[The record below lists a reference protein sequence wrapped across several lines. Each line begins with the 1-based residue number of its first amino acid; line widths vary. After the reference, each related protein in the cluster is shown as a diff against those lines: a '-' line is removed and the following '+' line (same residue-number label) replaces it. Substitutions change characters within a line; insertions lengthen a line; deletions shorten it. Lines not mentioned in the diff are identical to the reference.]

1 MSQRVVALLCAAGF
15 LALSAAPAY
24 AAGGAELTEAGGK
37 PFPSK
42 TFVLTLPERRALS
55 ADDVKVSE
63 NGQDV
68 QALQVVPGDAAGAK
82 TFAAM
87 LVIDTSQSMQGAP
100 VAAAMQAAREF
111 AQRRPAQQRL
121 GVVFFNRDATVALR
135 PTTDAAKIQEV
146 LAAPP
151 PLSKGT
157 QIYDAAAV
165 ALRELASAGVSAGSV
180 VVLSDG
186 ADVGSDLQP
195 SAVADAARRSHTRV
209 FTIGLRSRSFDGST
223 LRQLAA
229 ASGGRYSEASEREL
243 GPLFAALGSQF
254 GNEYLVTYTSLSP
267 LGQKVAVSATVK
279 GLAAPAAADYTT
291 PAFQASAGSRR
302 AGSGFAG
309 SNTALAIAAVLA
321 AALLG
326 LGVFFAIRPGRRT
339 LQTRIADF
347 TATDV
352 DDARA
357 FEQAQFQAAAD
368 SGSGAGRLESS
379 SWWIAFTE
387 DIDVARFSISAER
400 IAVLTLSGT
409 AAAVVAAA
417 VAGNAFLAVL
427 LVAVPWI
434 VRAVVRSRA
443 GRQRLAFE
451 QQLADN
457 LRVIASA
464 MRAGQSFVGALAV
477 AVDDAAEPAR
487 RELHRTV
494 TDERLGVPLDEAI
507 GRTAQRMRSEELEY
521 VGLVATLQRDTGGN
535 TAEVID
541 RVTETIRERAELK
554 GLVRTL
560 TAQGRLGGAIV
571 SALPVILVFFFAATQ
586 PGYFN
591 PMLDTGV
598 GRFLIVLGVLMLGA
612 GWFAIRKIVD
622 IKV

>member
-1 MSQRVVALLCAAGF
+1 MSRRVLALLGAAGF
-15 LALSAAPAY
+15 LALSAAPAH

-55 ADDVKVSE
+55 AGDVKVSE

-121 GVVFFNRDATVALR
+121 GVVFFNRDARVALR
-135 PTTDAAKIQEV
+135 PTTDATKIQEV

-151 PLSKGT
+151 PLSRGT
-157 QIYDAAAV
+157 QIFDATAV

-186 ADVGSDLQP
+186 ADVGSDSQP
-195 SAVADAARRSHTRV
+195 SAVVDVARRSHTRV

-229 ASGGRYSEASEREL
+229 ASGGSYSEASGRQL
-243 GPLFAALGSQF
+243 GPLFAALGNQF

-279 GLAAPAAADYTT
+279 GLAAPAVAGYTT
-291 PAFQASAGSRR
+291 PAFQASAGGRR
-302 AGSGFAG
+302 AASGFAG
-309 SNTALAIAAVLA
+309 SSTALAIAAVLA

-352 DDARA
+352 DDARS
-357 FEQAQFQAAAD
+357 FEQAQFQVAAE
-368 SGSGAGRLESS
+368 SGSGRLERS
-379 SWWIAFTE
+379 SWWIAFRE
-387 DIDVARFSISAER
+387 DVDVARFSISPER
-400 IAVLTLSGT
+400 LAVLTLCGT
-409 AAAVVAAA
+409 AVAVVAAA
-417 VAGNAFLAVL
+417 AAGNGFLAVL
-427 LVAVPWI
+427 LVAAPWI
-434 VRAVVRSRA
+434 VRVIVRSRA

-477 AVDDAAEPAR
+477 AVNDAAEPAK

-507 GRTAQRMRSEELEY
+507 GRTARRMRSEELEY

-571 SALPVILVFFFAATQ
+571 SSLPVILVFFFAAAQ

-591 PMLDTGV
+591 PMLDKGV
-598 GRFLIVLGVLMLGA
+598 GRFLIALGVLMLST